1 MKLYI
6 GTELINARPMNRADY
21 NTLRGWNLPPDED
34 GADDGYLV
42 EYHDGGNPNVEGYA
56 GYVSWTTKVQFEN
69 VYRPV
74 DSLNFGLAVEA
85 LKKGMRVT
93 RKGWNGK
100 DMYLFLL
107 NGSQFVVSD
116 MKTVQGYVVPW
127 LASQTDILSDDWQIL

>member
-1 MKLYI
+1 MCI
-6 GTELINARPMNRADY
+6 RDSY

-69 VYRPV
+69 VYRPA

>member
-69 VYRPV
+69 VYRPA